1 MSKKTASLLITMLF
15 AFSIHAQDSKQLQ
28 DTFLEAEYF
37 FMNEDYPEAI
47 NYYLQIYAEKK
58 DNANLAFRIG
68 VCYLNLPGK
77 KDLAVK
83 YLEEAVA
90 KMSAKHKEGTL
101 NQTSAPYDALYELAR
116 AYRINY
122 NFDKSKE
129 YFLKYKTTLL
139 ADDVENID
147 FVDHEIKVC
156 DMAKTLIEKPVTFTL
171 ENMGELFNDDKS
183 NFNPV
188 ISTDGKSF
196 VFMSSLKFYDAIFYS
211 RLQNNK
217 WSGPVNIYP
226 EFQLDGDIGISSLSK
241 DGSLLF
247 ISKDDNYNSDIYVV
261 SYNGTKWSSAL
272 KLNKNINTRYWE
284 SHGAISED
292 GNQLIFASDRPGGF
306 GGLDLYVSRKV
317 NGEWG
322 QAVNMGS
329 EINTRYNEDR
339 PYLANHDQT
348 LIFSSQ
354 VHENMGGYDLFRSEK
369 QSTGSW
375 KKPENM
381 GYPLNT
387 PDDNTYFMPSGDG
400 KSGYIFLERETGGFG
415 REDLY
420 RIILK

>member
-1 MSKKTASLLITMLF
+1 MDKKTAILLITLLF
-15 AFSIHAQDSKQLQ
+15 ACSIHAQDNKQLQ

-37 FMNEDYPEAI
+37 FMNEDYTEAI
-47 NYYLQIYAEKK
+47 NYYLQLYAGKN

-68 VCYLNLPGK
+68 VCYLNMPGK

-83 YLEEAVA
+83 YLEEAV
-90 KMSAKHKEGTL
+90 KNMSAKHKEGTL
-101 NQTSAPYDALYELAR
+101 NQISAPYDALYELAK

-122 NFDKSKE
+122 NFDKAKE
-129 YFLKYKTTLL
+129 NFRKYKTTLL
-139 ADDVENID
+139 PDDVENID
-147 FVDHEIKVC
+147 FIDHEIKVC
-156 DMAKTLIEKPVTFTL
+156 DVAKTLMDKPVTFTL

-188 ISTDGKSF
+188 ISADGKTF
-196 VFMSSLKFYDAIFYS
+196 VFISSLKFYDAVFFS
-211 RLQNNK
+211 RLQNNT

-241 DGSLLF
+241 DGNLLF
-247 ISKDDNYNSDIYVV
+247 LSKDDNYDSDIYVV
-261 SYNGTKWSSAL
+261 TYNGTSWSSAVR
-272 KLNKNINTRYWE
+272 LNKNINTRYWE

-292 GNQLIFASDRPGGF
+292 NNQLIFASDRPGGF

-322 QAVNMGS
+322 PAVNMGP
-329 EINTRYNEDR
+329 EINTRFNEDR
-339 PYLANHDQT
+339 PFLANHDRT

-354 VHENMGGYDLFRSEK
+354 GHENMGGYDLFRAEK

-387 PDDNTYFMPSGDG
+387 PDDNTYFMPTGEG
-400 KSGYIFLERETGGFG
+400 KIGYMHMVRETEGFG
-415 REDLY
+415 RDDLY
-420 RIILK
+420 RITFK